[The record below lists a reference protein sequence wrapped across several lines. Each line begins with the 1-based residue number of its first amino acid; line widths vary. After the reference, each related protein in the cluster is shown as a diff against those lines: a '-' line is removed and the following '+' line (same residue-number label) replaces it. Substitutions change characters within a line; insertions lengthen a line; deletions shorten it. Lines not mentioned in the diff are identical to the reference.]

1 MKRVLLA
8 LVVVLAA
15 YVVLY
20 YAIEHRRAAKGPWKV
35 TFTQLQERSPAI
47 LINQSGLG
55 ITNVQISFP
64 VSSNA
69 LANDSVTVSFGE
81 AQRTPFDLPLGKCV
95 FLDTVFLPG
104 TVAIEVSGHQIQ
116 LLPRVLTIDGTERVW
131 VSGESIFLTNKP
143 SKSE

>member
-1 MKRVLLA
+1 VKRVLLA
-8 LVVVLAA
+8 LVAVLAA

-20 YAIEHRRAAKGPWKV
+20 YAIEHRRAAKGPWQV
-35 TFTQLQERSPAI
+35 TFAQLQGRSPAI

-69 LANDSVTVSFGE
+69 VAKDSVTICFGE

-104 TVAIEVSGHQIQ
+104 TVAIEISGHQIQ
-116 LLPRVLTIDGTERVW
+116 LLPRVLTIDGVERAW
-131 VSGESIFLTNKP
+131 VSGENIFLTDKP
-143 SKSE
+143 TKKE